1 MLPELAIPGGRPPQ
15 RLPLHE
21 PFHCMLQLFHAACS
35 APACAAAQYR
45 GRHGQQEMERWARH
59 AQRWAAQGRQ
69 VWLAFNND
77 NLPEGEVLPA
87 AVADCQQLAAA
98 LRRCGAWPR
107 V

>member
-1 MLPELAIPGGRPPQ
+1 
-15 RLPLHE
+15 
-21 PFHCMLQLFHAACS
+21 
-35 APACAAAQYR
+35 
-45 GRHGQQEMERWARH
+45 MERWARH